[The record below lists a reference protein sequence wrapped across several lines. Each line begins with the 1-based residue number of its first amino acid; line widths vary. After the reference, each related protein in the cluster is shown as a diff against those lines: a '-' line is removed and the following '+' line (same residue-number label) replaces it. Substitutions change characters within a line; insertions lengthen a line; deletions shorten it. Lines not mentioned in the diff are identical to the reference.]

1 MSIYSD
7 KFKAALLIEEQETKP
22 NYTIDNISDA
32 LCGDRVEA
40 FIRAKGAEILLE
52 ELKAKQGN

>member
-1 MSIYSD
+1 MIYSD

-32 LCGDRVEA
+32 LCEDRVET

-52 ELKAKQGN
+52 ELKSKQGN